1 MSIQPTG
8 LSDWESAPAPLT
20 VTFQTAKKLS
30 GLGLTKLWGL
40 AKEDRIKLVRIDG
53 RTLIWFP
60 SLQALLTPPAASN
73 PQLPRPRRS
82 RPHKLPQPEESG

>member
-30 GLGLTKLWGL
+30 GLGLTTLW
-40 AKEDRIKLVRIDG
+40 KLVKEKRIEIVRIGG
-53 RTLIWFP
+53 RSLITYR
-60 SLQALLTPPAASN
+60 SLLALLTPTASEA
-73 PQLPRPRRS
+73 PPRRGRPRKPAQAELS
-82 RPHKLPQPEESG
+82 L